1 MRKNRVATAA
11 LAVAAVTM
19 LSLAA
24 VKAQGPGQGG
34 QPPTPSPATPATKPE
49 PAAPSPSQIEGTKP
63 EPSGAAK
70 PAEPAPST
78 GAGTQAAPS
87 AGDTPSATL
96 ATLLQEGFEV
106 RATVFVPADAV
117 TRQSGKTSS
126 DAILVTLQKAAVSAV
141 CFYTLKAYVSKKLGT
156 IPACTVH
163 R

>member
-1 MRKNRVATAA
+1 VRKSRVATAA
-11 LAVAAVTM
+11 LVIAAVTT

-34 QPPTPSPATPATKPE
+34 QPPAPSPASPAAKPE
-49 PAAPSPSQIEGTKP
+49 AAAPSQSEGTKP
-63 EPSGAAK
+63 ETGEPAK

-78 GAGTQAAPS
+78 GAGTPTATS
-87 AGDTPSATL
+87 AGETPSDTL
-96 ATLLQEGFEV
+96 AALLKEGFEV
-106 RATVFVPADAV
+106 RATAFVPADAV

>member
-1 MRKNRVATAA
+1 MRKSRVATAA
-11 LAVAAVTM
+11 LVIAAVTT

-24 VKAQGPGQGG
+24 AMAQGPGQGG
-34 QPPTPSPATPATKPE
+34 QPPAPPPATPGL
-49 PAAPSPSQIEGTKP
+49 SQSEGTKP
-63 EPSGAAK
+63 EAGEAAK

-78 GAGTQAAPS
+78 SAGSPAAPS

-96 ATLLQEGFEV
+96 AALLQEGFEV
-106 RATVFVPADAV
+106 RATSFVPADAV
-117 TRQSGKTSS
+117 TRESGKNSS